1 MNMQTPAFMK
11 LPWDERRTMLLTELI
26 SLVHKLDHGEIPHVS
41 TDINY
46 IYVHFYRSQ
55 RELGD
60 LGLGDALHGLN
71 EDIYRWIECGK
82 ETRSG
87 RGELD
92 LKEANRIELQT
103 H

>member
-1 MNMQTPAFMK
+1 MNMQSASFWK
-11 LPWDERRTMLLTELI
+11 LDWDQRRQMLLSELI
-26 SLVHKLDHGEIPHVS
+26 SLVHQLDHGQIPHVS
-41 TDINY
+41 TDIHN
-46 IYVHFYRSQ
+46 IYVHFYRGK

-60 LGLGDALHGLN
+60 LSLGDALHGLN

-92 LKEANRIELQT
+92 LKEANGIKLQT